1 MFSRTPNHRRF
12 GPFDVDFRTG
22 ELRKN
27 GLRLKVQLLPL
38 RILEILLEDPGHMV
52 TREELQ
58 KRLWPED
65 TFVDF
70 EHGLNSG
77 INKLRQAL
85 GDSAAEPKYIETL
98 ERRGY
103 RFIGSVEE
111 VADDAPPPGPSLESP
126 RPSAVETGAADAER
140 TPVRIRALHVVTG
153 FAVVGLTALI
163 AWMAVRALER
173 QRQENLAS
181 GIRSIAVLPF
191 KNLSR
196 DPEQESF
203 ADGMT
208 DGVISQL
215 ARIGSLRVISATST
229 MPYKKETGKRLPE
242 IARELNVDAVVEG
255 TVIRDGGRVRITTQL
270 IHAATDEHL
279 WVEQYDRDASDVLTV
294 QREVAR
300 AVARE
305 IHVLLSS
312 EETLG
317 LAAKSTVN
325 PAAHEA
331 YVKGR
336 SVWFS
341 RWLGGPNELET
352 SGKYFAQAISLDPKY
367 APAYAGLADY
377 YAFLAIYGLRPP
389 GEVWPKALEAID
401 RALELDPR
409 SGEAMNSL
417 AASRLYWKWDV
428 NGADEASRRAIALHP
443 NYSEAH
449 SFRATLLAVMG
460 RFDESIQEARTA
472 EALDPVGQNGRV
484 LLALYRARR
493 YDDVVRMASARAAM
507 EPRIAHAFLRDVAL
521 IRGDM
526 ATAWHHRLQVLPFTH
541 DGERIERI
549 KAAYAQGGVPATWR
563 WEIEALRQRAQTQ
576 YVSPFKFAQLH
587 ARLGETKTA
596 LAELQRALDEHS
608 DLMVFLTTEQ
618 DFDSVRD
625 TPEFRDIVQQVG
637 LPAIR
642 FDHGR

>member
-1 MFSRTPNHRRF
+1 MMLERTSHHRRF

-58 KRLWPED
+58 KKLWPED

-103 RFIGSVEE
+103 RFIGKVDE
-111 VADDAPPPGPSLESP
+111 VVDADPPPATIGSP
-126 RPSAVETGAADAER
+126 PAEAGETGAAAAEG
-140 TPVRIRALHVVTG
+140 TSMRIRTLHVATG
-153 FAVVGLTALI
+153 IAVLALTVVLT
-163 AWMAVRALER
+163 WMAVRALER
-173 QRQENLAS
+173 QRQVNLAS

-196 DPEQESF
+196 DAGQESF

-229 MPYKKETGKRLPE
+229 MPFKKETGKRLPE
-242 IARELNVDAVVEG
+242 IARELNVDAVIEG
-255 TVIRDGGRVRITTQL
+255 TVIRDGGRVRITVQL

-279 WVEQYDRDASDVLTV
+279 WVEQYDRDANDVLGV
-294 QREVAR
+294 QRDVAR

-305 IHVLLSS
+305 IHVFLSR
-312 EETLG
+312 EENLS
-317 LAAKSTVN
+317 LMAKSTVL
-325 PAAHEA
+325 PEAHEA

-336 SVWFS
+336 NVWFT
-341 RWLGGPNELET
+341 RWLGGPAELET
-352 SGKYFAQAISLDPKY
+352 SGKYFAQAVSLDPKY

-389 GEVWPKALEAID
+389 GEVWPKAMEAID

-417 AASRLYWKWDV
+417 AASKLYWKWDLS
-428 NGADEASRRAIALHP
+428 GADEASRRAIALNP

-484 LLALYRARR
+484 LLALYRAHR

-521 IRGDM
+521 IRGDRE
-526 ATAWHHRLQVLPFTH
+526 AAWQHRLQVLPHTH
-541 DGERIERI
+541 DAARIERI
-549 KAAYAQGGVPATWR
+549 KAAYAGGGFPATWR
-563 WEIEALRQRAQTQ
+563 LEIEELRRQAKSQ
-576 YVSPFKFAQLH
+576 YVSPFKFAQLY
-587 ARLGETKTA
+587 ARLGESRKA
-596 LAELQRALDEHS
+596 LAELHRALDEHS

-618 DFDSVRD
+618 DFNGLRGE
-625 TPEFRDIVQQVG
+625 PEFQSILERVG

-642 FDHGR
+642 FDNEK